1 MKIGVV
7 KEIKKH
13 EYRVGV
19 TPAGARAFVSA
30 GHDVTVQSGAG
41 LGSGFP
47 DDAYAAI
54 GAKIADSADAVYAGV
69 DMVFKVKE
77 PLAEEYKYF
86 RDDLILYT
94 YLHLAAD
101 KPLTEAMLASGV
113 KGVAFETITDRNGT
127 LPCLRPMSEIA
138 GRLSIQ
144 EGAKYLE
151 KPMGGQGVLLGGVPG
166 VPRGKIVIIGAGI
179 AGFNACKIAVGMG
192 AEVSIL
198 DINLKRLADIEDLM
212 FGRVSTLYNSES
224 NLESVLTGADLV
236 IGAVL
241 IPGLAA
247 PKIVKREHLKL
258 LKPGAVL
265 VDIAIDQGGCFET
278 SKVTYH
284 DDPIYDVDGVVHYC
298 VGNMPGA
305 VPRTSTVALENTTL
319 PFGLAIAKKGLEA
332 ACADDPHLAAGVNIY
347 SGKCTCRAVADSLG
361 LEYSPL

>member
-19 TPAGARAFVSA
+19 TPAGARAFVAA
-30 GHDVTVQSGAG
+30 GHTVLVQSEAGA
-41 LGSGFP
+41 GSGFP
-47 DDAYAAI
+47 DEAYAAV
-54 GAKIADSADAVYAGV
+54 GAEIQGSAEAVYTGS

-77 PLAEEYKYF
+77 PLADEYRFF
-86 RDDLILYT
+86 RDDLVLYT

-113 KGVAFETITDRNGT
+113 KGVAFETITSRNGS

-138 GRLSIQ
+138 GRLSVQ
-144 EGAKYLE
+144 EGAKFLE
-151 KPMGGQGVLLGGVPG
+151 RPSGGSGVLLGGVPG
-166 VPRGKIVIIGAGI
+166 TERGKVVILGGGI
-179 AGFNACKIAVGMG
+179 AGFNACKIAVGFG
-192 AEVSIL
+192 AEVTIL
-198 DINLKRLADIEDLM
+198 DINLARLAEIEDLM
-212 FGRVSTLYNSES
+212 FGRVTTLYNTES
-224 NLESVLTGADLV
+224 NLEKVLAGADLV

-247 PKIVKREHLKL
+247 PKLVKKGHLKL
-258 LKPGAVL
+258 LKPGSVM

-278 SKVTYH
+278 SHVTYH
-284 DDPIYDVDGVVHYC
+284 DDPVYTVDGIVHYC

-305 VPRTSTVALENTTL
+305 VPRTSTIALENTTL
-319 PFGLAIAKKGLEA
+319 RLGLDIANKGLEK
-332 ACADDPHLAAGVNIY
+332 ACADDPHLAAGVNTY
-347 SGKCTCRAVADSLG
+347 GGKCTNRNVAESLG

>member
-166 VPRGKIVIIGAGI
+166 VPRGKIVIIGAGV